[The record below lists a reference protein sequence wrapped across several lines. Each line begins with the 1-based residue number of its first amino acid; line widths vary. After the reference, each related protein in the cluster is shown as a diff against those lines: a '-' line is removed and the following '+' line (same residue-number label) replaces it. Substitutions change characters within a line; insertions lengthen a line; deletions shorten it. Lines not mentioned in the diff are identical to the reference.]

1 MSSIGEPVVRSNSPG
16 AFDELERAVVDM
28 RERFLS
34 IGEHITG
41 LLTTLTHQIDTAPH
55 ASRASIH
62 GAADQ
67 IARTQ
72 QKLRLQMTNLPA
84 NPEERYQIMRSL
96 LQAQSGAL
104 QQLSIIVQQ
113 YTPQVAAPLERDGLA
128 TLSSF
133 DNGFDWASAPR
144 PPSLAGHELADEYY
158 GGPPI
163 RQART
168 AKPAPRPA
176 KRPPAA
182 ARRGRG
188 STAVAIISS
197 RTLAGMAFTVAAAVV
212 AYSYFPTTELRKMFR
227 GYRPA
232 AILTSNNDMGAK
244 PAKDQTSL
252 ASSTEPTVLPERPQ
266 LARAQTAP
274 EEPAANTESTQTPAL
289 PVRTQLLNS
298 GSEGQ
303 GSQGI
308 VVTTPTTLPSLP
320 VAPHTREAAPEAD
333 QGSAQAVLAPKPAAV
348 AAETEAAEPE
358 PPRFVAVV
366 FTHQD
371 RDAALEAFT
380 DLRQRYPHV
389 LAKRKAEAQPIEI
402 ADKGTWHR
410 LVVLPAGTRQS
421 AFGVCDRL
429 EQAGYD
435 RCWVKVY

>member
-1 MSSIGEPVVRSNSPG
+1 MASIGEPVVHSNSPG

-41 LLTTLTHQIDTAPH
+41 LLTTLTHQIDSAPH

-72 QKLRLQMTNLPA
+72 HKLRLQMTNLPA

-113 YTPQVAAPLERDGLA
+113 YTPQVAAPIERDGLA
-128 TLSSF
+128 TLSSL
-133 DNGFDWASAPR
+133 DNGFEWAAAPR
-144 PPSLAGHELADEYY
+144 GPALAGHELADEYY
-158 GGPPI
+158 GGPPR
-163 RQART
+163 RQARK
-168 AKPAPRPA
+168 ARPAPRPA

-182 ARRGRG
+182 SRRSRG

-197 RTLAGMAFTVAAAVV
+197 RTLAGMAFTVAATVV
-212 AYSYFPTTELRKMFR
+212 AYSYFPSAELRKIIR

-232 AILTSNNDMGAK
+232 AILTSNNDMGTK

-252 ASSTEPTVLPERPQ
+252 ASSTEATVLPERQ
-266 LARAQTAP
+266 LLARAQTTP
-274 EEPAANTESTQTPAL
+274 EEPAANTETTEAPAL
-289 PVRTQLLNS
+289 PVRTQLLDS
-298 GSEGQ
+298 GAG
-303 GSQGI
+303 GQGI
-308 VVTTPTTLPSLP
+308 VVTTPATLPSLP
-320 VAPHTREAAPEAD
+320 VTPRTREAAPEAG
-333 QGSAQAVLAPKPAAV
+333 QGGTQAVLAPKPAAV
-348 AAETEAAEPE
+348 AAESEAAAPE